1 MSLSFH
7 ERVVEAL
14 RQGKRLAIA
23 TIIDSAGSTPRKEG
37 ARMAVLEG
45 GELLD
50 SIGGGALEAL
60 VVEDAKGLILTGGS
74 MVREYLLKEG
84 DEPGCTGMICGGR
97 VRVHLQVELPPERL
111 LIFGAGHVGAAL
123 AALTPAL
130 GFATTVLDDRP
141 EFLEVGRFPG
151 QVQLLRMGSGMS
163 GDLPPVD
170 ASTYVAIVTRC
181 HRTDLEALR
190 RVLGTSAGYVGLIGS
205 RRKVRVIVERLRRE
219 GFSESRLSGLRAPI
233 GIPVGAC
240 TPEEIAVSIAA
251 EMIQLRRGLV
261 APRSASLPVGLIQPA
276 ERHRKRDI

>member
-14 RQGKRLAIA
+14 RQGKRLTIA
-23 TIIDSAGSTPRKEG
+23 TIVDAAGSTPRKEG

-45 GELLD
+45 DELID

-60 VVEDAKGLILTGGS
+60 VIEDARSLILSGGS
-74 MVREYLLKEG
+74 RVKEYLLKEG
-84 DEPGCTGMICGGR
+84 NEPECTGMICGGR

-130 GFATTVLDDRP
+130 GFATTVLDDRA
-141 EFLEVGRFPG
+141 EFLDVSRFPR
-151 QVQLLRMGSGMS
+151 QVQLQRLGPGFS

-190 RVLGTSAGYVGLIGS
+190 RVLGTPAGYIGLIGS
-205 RRKVRVIVERLRRE
+205 RRKVRLIVERLRRE
-219 GFSESRLSGLRAPI
+219 GISESRLSGLRSPI
-233 GIPVGAC
+233 GIPIGAC
-240 TPEEIAVSIAA
+240 TPEEIAVSIAG
-251 EMIQLRRGLV
+251 EMIQVRRGSV
-261 APRSASLPVGLIQPA
+261 AGSSASLPVGLMQSA
-276 ERHRKRDI
+276 ERHRKRDS

>member
-151 QVQLLRMGSGMS
+151 QVQLLRMGSGFS